1 MAQRCAFPDARTH
14 FAEEG
19 TVIPFDRSSPRPAA
33 FTAPELTVLLGL
45 VRRAKVNAERRLDK
59 RKHRQRSL
67 PPGDAG
73 QTKAER
79 LGRLFVKLEALRE
92 QAIG

>member
-1 MAQRCAFPDARTH
+1 MDA
-14 FAEEG
+14 
-19 TVIPFDRSSPRPAA
+19 P
-33 FTAPELTVLLGL
+33 L
-45 VRRAKVNAERRLDK
+45 VRRARVNAERRLEK
-59 RKHRQRSL
+59 RQHRQRSL